1 MLKITIDQALLLK
14 ALAHTQSI
22 VERRQ
27 TIPVLSNVLIE
38 TNSNGISL
46 KATDNEIEIAEIV
59 PAEVEEEGA
68 ITIPAHKLYDIV
80 RRLPDCPV
88 GHRTDGCALGGIAL
102 PKEKRT

>member
-14 ALAHTQSI
+14 SLAHAQSI

-38 TNSNGISL
+38 TNPNGISL
-46 KATDNEIEIAEIV
+46 KATDNEIEIAETV

-80 RRLPDCPV
+80 RR
-88 GHRTDGCALGGIAL
+88 
-102 PKEKRT
+102 